1 MPTVIGALRSGVPS
15 QLLDSKVSTNHNPNK
30 KVNQEKG
37 ASSDVTPRVL
47 SQIKARHDFSLHK
60 TYCIPPIID
69 NVTATNHT

>member
-15 QLLDSKVSTNHNPNK
+15 ELLDSKVSTNHNPNT

-47 SQIKARHDFSLHK
+47 SQIKA
-60 TYCIPPIID
+60 
-69 NVTATNHT
+69 

>member
-15 QLLDSKVSTNHNPNK
+15 QLLDSKVSTNHNPNT

-47 SQIKARHDFSLHK
+47 SQIKALHDFSLHK
-60 TYCIPPIID
+60 TCCIPPIIGKM
-69 NVTATNHT
+69 TATNHT